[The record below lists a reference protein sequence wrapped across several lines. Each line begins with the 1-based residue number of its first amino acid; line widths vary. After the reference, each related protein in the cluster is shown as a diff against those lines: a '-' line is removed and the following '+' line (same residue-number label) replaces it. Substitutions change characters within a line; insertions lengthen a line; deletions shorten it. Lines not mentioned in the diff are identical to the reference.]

1 VKKAFAF
8 TLVGAAAGILVAQ
21 YFPAL
26 GKSGLD
32 RGLSKLAYNLG
43 AQRPYALDA
52 GIGAGIGLLIGLFA
66 GK

>member
-1 VKKAFAF
+1 VKKTLAFA
-8 TLVGAAAGILVAQ
+8 LVGAAAGVLVAQ

-26 GKSGLD
+26 GKNGLD

-52 GIGAGIGLLIGLFA
+52 GVGAAIGFLVGLLA

>member
-1 VKKAFAF
+1 MRKALAFAV
-8 TLVGAAAGILVAQ
+8 VGAAAGILVAQ

-32 RGLSKLAYNLG
+32 RGLSKLAYHLG
-43 AQRPYALDA
+43 AERPYAVDA
-52 GIGAGIGLLIGLFA
+52 GIGAGIGFLVGLLA

>member
-1 VKKAFAF
+1 MKKSLAYA
-8 TLVGAAAGILVAQ
+8 LVGAAAGILVAQ

-26 GKSGLD
+26 GKNGLD

-43 AQRPYALDA
+43 AQRPYAVDA
-52 GIGAGIGLLIGLFA
+52 CIGAGLGFLASLLA

>member
-1 VKKAFAF
+1 MKKAFACA
-8 TLVGAAAGILVAQ
+8 LVGAAAGILVAQ

-43 AQRPYALDA
+43 AQRPYAVDA
-52 GIGAGIGLLIGLFA
+52 AIGAAVGFLAGLVA